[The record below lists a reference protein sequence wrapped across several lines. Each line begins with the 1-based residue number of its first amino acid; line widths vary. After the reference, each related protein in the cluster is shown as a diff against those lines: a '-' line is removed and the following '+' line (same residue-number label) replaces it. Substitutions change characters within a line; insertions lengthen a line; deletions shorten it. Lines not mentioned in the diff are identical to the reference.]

1 MKEYSKFDAVG
12 LAELVEMK
20 KVSSDELLE
29 AAISG
34 VEEINPSINAVVLKM
49 YDEAISLKQLPNSMI
64 ALSASKNF
72 WNKLNLLQ
80 YES

>member
-34 VEEINPSINAVVLKM
+34 VEEINPSINAVVL
-49 YDEAISLKQLPNSMI
+49 
-64 ALSASKNF
+64 
-72 WNKLNLLQ
+72 
-80 YES
+80 